1 MSTQGVRKAA
11 MLLMNL
17 PAGTAAELLRS
28 AKPDMVTRILA
39 ELAYLQN
46 HQHSSNASAEPVR
59 EFSSLVSK
67 GRSSDTKGEL
77 VKTLLETAMGAAKA
91 PEMMRQIQDLLVRK
105 DPFASVRS
113 APPAALAKAMEGEA
127 PQVVTMVLSE
137 LPMAASTQLLNLL
150 AEEVRTAAVQCM
162 VSGIETSPEVKF
174 KVAAM
179 IGERLRPK
187 DGGGG
192 FIETAAP
199 DDARQKQL
207 RKVALLLRSL
217 EKPLRDALMVSV
229 AAQDAE
235 IAKAVNKLMVIWED
249 VPLVA
254 DRALQETLRG
264 IDSRK
269 LALSLVKADPV
280 LITKFRSNMSER
292 AAAMLDEET
301 SLLSSPKPQDIQQS
315 RELILDALRAVNEKG
330 NLTFVEAK
338 A

>member
-1 MSTQGVRKAA
+1 MSAQGIRKAA
-11 MLLMNL
+11 LLLMNL

-28 AKPDMVTRILA
+28 ARPDMVTRILA

-46 HQHSSNASAEPVR
+46 QSGASASSAEPVR

-67 GRSSDTKGEL
+67 NRSGDKKEL
-77 VKTLLETAMGAAKA
+77 VKQILETAMGAAKA
-91 PEMMRQIQDLLVRK
+91 PEMMRQVQDLLIRK
-105 DPFASVRS
+105 DPFASIRT
-113 APPAALAKAMEGEA
+113 APAAALAKAMEGEA

-137 LPMAASTQLLNLL
+137 LPVALSTGLLNLL
-150 AEEVRTAAVQCM
+150 SDETRTAAVQCM

-192 FIETAAP
+192 FIDTEAP
-199 DDARQKQL
+199 DDVRQKQL

-229 AAQDAE
+229 TAQDAPT
-235 IAKAVNKLMVIWED
+235 AKAVSKLMVVWED
-249 VPLVA
+249 IPMVA
-254 DRALQETLRG
+254 DRALQGILRT

-269 LALSLVKADPV
+269 LALSLVKADTE
-280 LITKFRSNMSER
+280 LAKKFRSNMSER
-292 AAAMLDEET
+292 ASSMLDEET
-301 SLLSSPKPQDIQQS
+301 SLLSSPKAKDIQDS
-315 RELILDALRAVNEKG
+315 REVILDALRAVNEKG
-330 NLTFVEAK
+330 ELTFVEAK
-338 A
+338 T

>member
-1 MSTQGVRKAA
+1 MSAQGIRKAA

-46 HQHSSNASAEPVR
+46 HQQPLGASAEPVR
-59 EFSSLVSK
+59 EFSSLVTK
-67 GRSSDTKGEL
+67 GRAGENKGEL
-77 VKTLLETAMGAAKA
+77 VKTILETAMGVAKA

-105 DPFASVRS
+105 DPFASIRS

-150 AEEVRTAAVQCM
+150 SEEVRTAAVQCM
-162 VSGIETSPEVKF
+162 VAGIETSPEVKF

-179 IGERLRPK
+179 IAERMRPK
-187 DGGGG
+187 DGSGG
-192 FIETAAP
+192 FAEAAAP
-199 DDARQKQL
+199 DDVRRKQL

-229 AAQDAE
+229 TAQDAAT
-235 IAKAVNKLMVIWED
+235 AKEVTKLMVVWED

-264 IDSRK
+264 IDTRK
-269 LALSLVKADPV
+269 LALSLVKADPG

-301 SLLSSPKPQDIQQS
+301 SLLSSPKPQDVTQS
-315 RELILDALRAVNEKG
+315 RELILDALRAVNAKG
-330 NLTFVEAK
+330 ELTFGEAK
-338 A
+338 T

>member
-1 MSTQGVRKAA
+1 MSAKGIRKAA

-17 PAGTAAELLRS
+17 PSGTAAELLRS
-28 AKPDMVTRILA
+28 ARPDMVTRILA

-46 HQHSSNASAEPVR
+46 QQHTSAAAAEPVR
-59 EFSSLVSK
+59 EFSTLVSK
-67 GRSSDTKGEL
+67 GRSGEKKGQL
-77 VKTLLETAMGAAKA
+77 VQQILETAMGAVKA
-91 PEMMRQIQDLLVRK
+91 PEMMRQVQDLLLRK
-105 DPFASVRS
+105 DPFASIRS
-113 APPAALAKAMEGEA
+113 APAAALAKAMEGEA

-137 LPMAASTQLLNLL
+137 LPVASSTQLLNLL
-150 AEEVRTAAVQCM
+150 GEETRTAAVQCM

-192 FIETAAP
+192 FIETVAP

-217 EKPLRDALMVSV
+217 EKPLRDALIAAVT
-229 AAQDAE
+229 AQDAE
-235 IAKAVNKLMVIWED
+235 TAKAVGKLMVVWED
-249 VPLVA
+249 IPMVA
-254 DRALQETLRG
+254 DRALQGILRT

-269 LALSLVKADPV
+269 LALSLVKADEQ
-280 LITKFRSNMSER
+280 LTKKFRSNMSER
-292 AAAMLDEET
+292 AAALLDEET
-301 SLLSSPKPQDIQQS
+301 SLMSSPKPQEIQES

-330 NLTFVEAK
+330 ELTFVEAK
-338 A
+338 T